1 MLTGNQSKTLPLV
14 WDLCLGLLKAN
25 AGQQPISIVLGEAG
39 SAGGARIVNGCQRA
53 PKEWRF
59 KWSWISVGI
68 EKSNI
73 GFELNRIAMGSSRDR
88 PIEPSQH

>member
-39 SAGGARIVNGCQRA
+39 SA
-53 PKEWRF
+53 
-59 KWSWISVGI
+59 
-68 EKSNI
+68 
-73 GFELNRIAMGSSRDR
+73 
-88 PIEPSQH
+88 